1 MIGNWKLPPRH
12 IGLAWWLLALCVC
25 GSKAASE
32 QAHPGTAQSEQETIL
47 SVVDDFFVA
56 LHMNDLEAA
65 EAMLSEHASITIIVE
80 DGVPSV
86 SNPPVSEFFDR
97 FRGIPPGEFVEQYWN
112 PVVLRRGGLAV
123 FWAPY
128 YVDIAGERSH
138 CGIDVLSLA
147 QHETGWKFE
156 SLVFSVEPHACD
168 ELGIPSE
175 GLQPPF
181 PTPEVSASNSKPS

>member
-1 MIGNWKLPPRH
+1 MIGNWNQPPRH
-12 IGLAWWLLALCVC
+12 IGLLWWLLALCVC
-25 GSKAASE
+25 SPVLASE
-32 QAHPGTAQSEQETIL
+32 QADPGTAHSEQDAIL
-47 SVVDDFFVA
+47 AVVDEFFVA

-80 DGVPSV
+80 GGAPNV

-97 FRGIPPGEFVEQYWN
+97 FRGIPPGEFVEQYWD
-112 PVVLRRGGLAV
+112 PVVLRRGRLAV

-128 YVDIAGERSH
+128 FVDIGGERSH

-175 GLQPPF
+175 GLRPPF
-181 PTPEVSASNSKPS
+181 SSPEVSASIPESS